1 MIKKVVINK
10 NYSVNGNTIVI
21 DYGDSGKDV
30 SITALSAIRQLSN
43 LDKIKT
49 VFEYYYEFFKYLNIE
64 QTINFSKILGS
75 KKTIEYVNY
84 LKSSINETLLLINDY
99 HFNIF
104 PVRKQCY
111 ENLNQVILDGNRLD
125 LPTYNHSGVTG
136 RTSIKKGF
144 NFLTLKKEK
153 RKDLKPIN
161 PNNML
166 IEIDFKSCEPFFYL
180 KSQGIDINTNDVYKW
195 LSDKYD
201 IDFNN
206 RARIKQGIL
215 SMIYG
220 ANEKVIS
227 RLMDVKEAKVKLI
240 KSDLG
245 INDLEKRIDKEFNE
259 KGHFL
264 NYYGRPITSNNNLV
278 NYWIQSSTVDFCSL
292 AFDNLC
298 KEYNIRPSFFI
309 HDSMTVE
316 IGHTM
321 FNDLKNTASI
331 KDPVSN
337 ISIPVEI
344 TVIHE

>member
-10 NYSVNGNTIVI
+10 NYSINGNTIVI
-21 DYGDSGKDV
+21 DYGDNGKDV
-30 SITALSAIRQLSN
+30 AVSTLSSIRQLSN

-49 VFEYYYEFFKYLNIE
+49 VFEYYYEFFKLLNID
-64 QTINFSKILGS
+64 QAINFSKILGN

-84 LKSSINETLLLINDY
+84 LKSSIDESLLIINDY

-104 PVRKQCY
+104 PIRKQCY
-111 ENLNQVILDGNRLD
+111 ENLNQVILDGNKLD

-161 PNNML
+161 PDNVL
-166 IEIDFKSCEPFFYL
+166 VEIDFKSCEPFFYL
-180 KSQGIDINTNDVYKW
+180 KSQNINVYKW
-195 LSDKYD
+195 ISDKYN
-201 IDFNN
+201 IDFDN
-206 RARIKQGIL
+206 RSRVKQGIL

-227 RLMDVKEAKVKLI
+227 RLMGVKEAKVKLI

-245 INDLEKRIDKEFNE
+245 INDLEKRIEKEFNK

-264 NYYGRPITSNNNLV
+264 NYYGRPITSNNNIV

-298 KEYNIRPSFFI
+298 KVLNVRPSFFI
-309 HDSMTVE
+309 HDSMTIE
-316 IGHTM
+316 ISRNM
-321 FNDLKNTASI
+321 FNSLKNTNSI
-331 KDPVSN
+331 KDPISN

-344 TVIHE
+344 TIINE